1 MGLLHQL
8 GGLFLQAAPTAVIV
22 FLFYFFLKWAFF
34 NPIQRVMAQREARTE
49 GARAEAEAAQA
60 AAREKV
66 QEHQEALKRARG
78 AVYAEQD
85 KARQAMLEE
94 RSRLVRQ
101 AKERAAERVAAAKD
115 EIAVDAG
122 LARAQLEAQTPA
134 IAESIVSAIFE
145 HRPGPRPA
153 NEAR

>member
-1 MGLLHQL
+1 MELLHQL

-94 RSRLVRQ
+94 RSRLGRQ
-101 AKERAAERVAAAKD
+101 AKERAAEGVAAAKD
-115 EIAVDAG
+115 EIAVEAG
-122 LARAQLEAQTPA
+122 LA
-134 IAESIVSAIFE
+134 
-145 HRPGPRPA
+145 
-153 NEAR
+153 

>member
-34 NPIQRVMAQREARTE
+34 NPIQRVMALREKRTE
-49 GARAEAEAAQA
+49 GARAEADAAQA

-66 QEHQEALKRARG
+66 QEHQDALKRARA

-85 KARQAMLEE
+85 KARQAMLDE
-94 RSRLVRQ
+94 RARLVRQ